1 MQSEKQ
7 EIIKEKAMEIIGD
20 DGMGALTIANL
31 SAKIGVSDGAIY
43 RHFDSKIS
51 IIKEILNDL
60 FFQVSDQM
68 MDEINKAGSAENK
81 LRTVINLLYEMFE
94 KQPAY
99 VSLLFSEEY
108 FVSDEDIFYLMHT
121 IVNMMQLYIRQILE
135 KGVDEDQ
142 IKRKINTNHIALIIM
157 GSMRIT
163 VLNWRLKRSNTGLKE
178 GGMKLLNSI
187 LDLIKD

>member
-1 MQSEKQ
+1 
-7 EIIKEKAMEIIGD
+7 MEIIGS

-68 MDEINKAGSAENK
+68 MDEINKEGSAENK
-81 LRTVINLLYEMFE
+81 LRIVINLLYGLFE

-135 KGVDEDQ
+135 TGVEEEQ
-142 IKRKINTNHIALIIM
+142 LKRKINTNHIALIIM

-163 VLNWRLKRSNTGLKE
+163 VLNWRLKRSNAGLKDS
-178 GGMKLLNSI
+178 GVKLLNSI
-187 LDLIKD
+187 LDLIMN

>member
-1 MQSEKQ
+1 MPSEKQ
-7 EIIKEKAMEIIGD
+7 EIIKEKAMEIIGE

-68 MDEINKAGSAENK
+68 MDEINKAGSAEDK
-81 LRTVINLLYEMFE
+81 LRTVINMLYGLFE

-142 IKRKINTNHIALIIM
+142 SKRKINTNHIALIIM

-187 LDLIKD
+187 LDLIND